1 MRAGSRRPAWVFAR
15 IRADRITAGLD
26 CSECRRKPG
35 RRRGRRNCHGLRR
48 TTYGNCVESM
58 HDALGFFGSGSLV
71 AVCEYEDDQGDVVLL
86 DREEDAEDACSGGG
100 MIAASRVATVVQ
112 LP

>member
-1 MRAGSRRPAWVFAR
+1 
-15 IRADRITAGLD
+15 
-26 CSECRRKPG
+26 
-35 RRRGRRNCHGLRR
+35 
-48 TTYGNCVESM
+48 M